1 MDLWG
6 TLQSVG
12 SAALDNAG
20 SIAKVVASPALA
32 AAEYLGDNVA
42 PEMAGTEL
50 HRRGPEAQNK
60 YGSAYAGEN
69 VDADGN
75 TRGWSAGAGL
85 MNGVE
90 VLPGLKEDFMTG
102 NANFG
107 GWTDR
112 DGRTNA
118 GFGAEVAGTKFSHEN
133 GGWDD
138 PGFDIGAGTA
148 SANFSTNKDTTGFG
162 LQANLLEGSS
172 TFGDKENNFRLG
184 ASAGVGF
191 AGRLHHGDAD
201 GDGIRELGFGLDAGP
216 LSFDIRSELLA
227 QGFDALGNAGD
238 AAGQALKDAPEAIGN
253 LIDNAPELAM
263 NGLNSVNDALGGM
276 PGQALDAMSNAPGAA
291 LDVLGGAAR
300 GVAEVL
306 PSLPSVSL
314 PSVSM
319 PSVSMPSMPSMP
331 SLW

>member
-1 MDLWG
+1 M
-6 TLQSVG
+6 
-12 SAALDNAG
+12 
-20 SIAKVVASPALA
+20 ASPALA

-42 PEMAGTEL
+42 PEMAATNL
-50 HRRGPEAQNK
+50 HREGPEAANR
-60 YGSAYAGEN
+60 YGSAYAGAN
-69 VDADGN
+69 VDDAGN

-85 MNGVE
+85 MNGEE

-102 NANFG
+102 NVNFG

-118 GFGAEVAGTKFSHEN
+118 GFGAEVAGTRFSHEN

-138 PGFDIGAGTA
+138 PGFDVGAGTA

-227 QGFDALGNAGD
+227 QGLDGVGELGDQAGEALRN
-238 AAGQALKDAPEAIGN
+238 APEAIGEM
-253 LIDNAPELAM
+253 LDNAPEVAM
-263 NGLNSVNDALGGM
+263 NGLNA
-276 PGQALDAMSNAPGAA
+276 
-291 LDVLGGAAR
+291 LGGAASS
-300 GVAEVL
+300 VADMLPSVSMPSL
-306 PSLPSVSL
+306 PSVSMPSLPSVSL
-314 PSVSM
+314 PSM
-319 PSVSMPSMPSMP
+319 PSFF
-331 SLW
+331 